1 MGLVLGAWEGRDR
14 RIRMILPLGF
24 LTAPMSSLP
33 VLTYSHAHY
42 TMNAIRAT
50 LEFANVHYQIE
61 ITGAFPTMTS
71 RDDFFSPEEPTY
83 RLEESGELLSGWHT
97 IFMYASRLAHTWP
110 SDALGSARV
119 DRAARDARYA
129 SLDSLKKEYLGAG
142 TGWMLAQYEDST
154 AADFMC
160 IARLRSMQDNGHVL
174 PKALRKYARRN
185 PALKLESDDDENDE
199 SEVGSDDA
207 ENDESEDESDE
218 GDKGEGDSK
227 TSVNSS
233 CRIM

>member
-71 RDDFFSPEEPTY
+71 QDDFFSPEEPTY

-129 SLDSLKKEYLGAG
+129 SLDSLKKEYIGAG

-185 PALKLESDDDENDE
+185 PALTLESDDGENDE
-199 SEVGSDDA
+199 SDEDD
-207 ENDESEDESDE
+207 SDE
-218 GDKGEGDSK
+218 GDSDEGDECEGDSK